1 MTVCR
6 VWGNVCMTVYV
17 GVWGNV
23 CLAVYVAVWGNVC
36 MTVCRVWGN
45 GCTCYL
51 LTQLWVNFS
60 FSWEMQRQRKKD
72 TKA

>member
-23 CLAVYVAVWGNVC
+23 C
-36 MTVCRVWGN
+36 MTVCRCG
-45 GCTCYL
+45 
-51 LTQLWVNFS
+51 
-60 FSWEMQRQRKKD
+60 EMCV
-72 TKA
+72 